1 MTKYWYVLHV
11 LSGHENKVKNYIE
24 AEAPQS
30 ELCDQIGRV
39 VVPTEENIEMK
50 DGKKK
55 TITRKFLP
63 SYVLI
68 EVELNK
74 DTQFFITN
82 VPGVT
87 SFVGPGRK
95 PERLKPS
102 EVERILGQIDAS
114 KSREVPE
121 MKFNLGDKVKV
132 IDGPF
137 NEFTGTIEELNPL
150 KSKVKVAV
158 SIFGRPTPVE
168 LDVLQVEMIKSGT

>member
-1 MTKYWYVLHV
+1 MPMHWFVIHT

-24 AEAPQS
+24 AQTPLS
-30 ELCDQIGRV
+30 GLSDLVMRV
-39 VVPTEENIEMK
+39 VVPTEDTVEMK
-50 DGKKK
+50 DGKKR
-55 TITRKFLP
+55 TSRRKFLP

-68 EVELNK
+68 EMELTNE
-74 DTQFFITN
+74 TQYFVSN

-95 PERLKPS
+95 PERLKNS

-114 KSREVPE
+114 KVREAPM
-121 MKFNLGDKVKV
+121 MKYAVGDKVKV

-137 NEFTGTIEELNPL
+137 TDFAGAIEETVPL
-150 KSKVKVAV
+150 KNKVKVTV

-168 LDVLQVEMIKSGT
+168 LDVLQIEMLKTSG

>member
-1 MTKYWYVLHV
+1 MAKNWYVLHV
-11 LSGHENKVKNYIE
+11 LSSHENKVKSYIE
-24 AEAPQS
+24 AEAPHS
-30 ELCDQIGRV
+30 GFGDKIGRV
-39 VVPTEENIEMK
+39 IVPAEETVEMK

-55 TITRKFLP
+55 TTSKKFLP

-68 EVELNK
+68 ELELDK

-95 PERLKPS
+95 PERLKQS

-114 KSREVPE
+114 KAREVPE
-121 MKFNLGDKVKV
+121 MKFSMGDKVKV

-137 NEFTGTIEELNPL
+137 SDFTGTVEEVNPL
-150 KSKVKVAV
+150 KSKVKVTV

-168 LDVLQVEMIKSGT
+168 LDVLQIQML